1 MILPDTYAGVLFLL
15 IVSVLM
21 LGSWPNTL
29 KLAGKWRFELFYF
42 DYAFGALLAALI
54 ASFTFGSFGHE
65 LSFLDNLT
73 LTASKRQILYAF
85 VAGGIFNLANMLL
98 VAAIS
103 VAGMA
108 VAFPLVFGVAT
119 VVGVAVSAFVSS
131 PGSPM
136 LLLAGSGLT
145 AAAVIVQ
152 ALAYKARAAVRSD
165 EDIAAGAGAKAVRGK
180 QPKRKGSAAVKGI
193 LLSLFS
199 GLLMGSFYPL
209 VAMSKAGEFG
219 LGPYALVFVFVAG
232 IFTSTL
238 LFNLFFMN
246 LPVEGEPLLFS
257 DYFRGKARQH
267 ALGILG
273 GMMWCTGA
281 MADAVATSAPEV
293 NLSAAASYAFG
304 RGSAVLSILWGLW
317 AWKEFAGA
325 DARTKLLVG
334 LMLIFFVA
342 GLLTIALALQS

>member
-1 MILPDTYAGVLFLL
+1 MILPGTYAGALFLL
-15 IVSVLM
+15 IVSMFM

-29 KLAGKWRFELFYF
+29 KLSGKWRFELFYF
-42 DYAFGALLAALI
+42 DYAFGVLLAALI
-54 ASFTFGSFGHE
+54 ASFTFGSFGDE

-73 LTASKRQILYAF
+73 LTASKRQILYGF

-131 PGSPM
+131 PGDSV

-152 ALAYKARAAVRSD
+152 ALAYKARAGVKPGEEIS
-165 EDIAAGAGAKAVRGK
+165 AGGTKAVRGK
-180 QPKRKGSAAVKGI
+180 QPKRQGSAALKGI
-193 LLSLFS
+193 LISLFS

-219 LGPYALVFVFVAG
+219 LGPYTLVFVFAAG
-232 IFTSTL
+232 IFTSTFV
-238 LFNLFFMN
+238 FNLFFMN
-246 LPVEGEPLLFS
+246 LPVEGKPLLFS
-257 DYFRGKARQH
+257 DYFGGKARQH

-281 MADAVATSAPEV
+281 VADAVATSAPEV
-293 NLSAAASYAFG
+293 NLSAAASYAIG

-317 AWKEFAGA
+317 VWKEFAGA
-325 DARTKLLVG
+325 AARTRLLVG
-334 LMLIFFVA
+334 LALAFFLA
-342 GLLTIALALQS
+342 GLFMIAFALRS